1 MPLNPSLQLQTFG
14 ALQCPWMQGL
24 LQIAKTHEYNVNR
37 KHNKRKEQS
46 IHIFLPIPYNSD

>member
-14 ALQCPWMQGL
+14 ELQCPWMQGL

-46 IHIFLPIPYNSD
+46 IHIFLPIPYY